1 MFEGTNA
8 GASSWAAI
16 ALASFSA
23 ASCGSSHRPFDAC
36 LRASSEPP
44 SAHPFF
50 YPGGYP
56 HRCHSSSLRLRTYFT
71 FVVGR
76 WGQDGGQSPANKP
89 KPARNRLGG
98 GLGHRP
104 L

>member
-1 MFEGTNA
+1 MIEGTNA

-23 ASCGSSHRPFDAC
+23 ALCR
-36 LRASSEPP
+36 
-44 SAHPFF
+44 
-50 YPGGYP
+50 
-56 HRCHSSSLRLRTYFT
+56 SSSLRLHTYFT

-76 WGQDGGQSPANKP
+76 WGQDGGQSPPNKR

-104 L
+104 LTAKTGVDTVGSLREAHSWRALLYQKQ